1 MTYTDMIEKLGDY
14 PEFEQDGDLWWC
26 YKLPGYRTEFSLVG
40 FDDEGCSLIYNN
52 ENHLYFKFDERYLT
66 ADTNIPQLTT
76 EILENFINFKLKEIR
91 AYKAAYLE
99 KQIKRDFV

>member
-1 MTYTDMIEKLGDY
+1 MTYTDIIEKLGDY

-26 YKLPGYRTEFSLVG
+26 YKLPGYRTEFSLVA

-76 EILENFINFKLKEIR
+76 EILENFIKFKLKEIR

-99 KQIKRDFV
+99 KQIKKDFV